1 MLRFIMLS
9 VCGVLSVWNATA
21 QDVILKRNAEEI
33 QAVVTEI
40 GDTEVKYKK
49 FAAPQGVT
57 YVISKSDIFSITY
70 QNGSKEHF
78 AAQPKHKEGDYPYPK
93 ISKTYK
99 VGDLFEEGKLRGLVV
114 RTTDNG
120 RHGLI
125 LSFEEGEH
133 LCWGGVW
140 GEDYVESFQGFD
152 CHCTDAEDGW
162 KNMQAIADMIQH
174 TTLTWA
180 NFPAFQ
186 WCRNLGEGWYL
197 PAINEIGPLLAY
209 PSDKPLNKIGLK
221 EYRAHKAA
229 VRLLSQ
235 YLEQCGESPL
245 STTMSTYSC
254 WYSTEL
260 KVERENPYNWKIA
273 KTRVRAFHKF

>member
-1 MLRFIMLS
+1 MLS

-209 PSDKPLNKIGLK
+209 TENILSNKFLSKEHKP
-221 EYRAHKAA
+221 HKAA
-229 VRLLSQ
+229 VRLLNQ
-235 YLEQCGESPL
+235 YLEQYGERPL
-245 STTMSTYSC
+245 SPMAGYVHLHN
-254 WYSTEL
+254 STER
-260 KVERENPYNWKIA
+260 KAEGRQDPYYWKIG
-273 KTRVRAFHKF
+273 KSRVRAFHKF